1 MNKINAINPLFL
13 IRLAVA
19 TIFLTHSLHGV
30 FNQTVN
36 AFGDSYLNAVGFAPF
51 GVTIAWAMII
61 FQVFGSILLILGKFL
76 RFIIPGFCLILITG
90 IVLVHYPA
98 GWYVV
103 GPGRN
108 GVEFSFVLLVSLLA
122 IFLSGEKAGIN
133 QPESQS

>member
-1 MNKINAINPLFL
+1 MNKINATNPLFL

-36 AFGDSYLNAVGFAPF
+36 AFGESYLNSVGFAPF
-51 GVTIAWAMII
+51 GVIIAWVII
-61 FQVFGSILLILGKFL
+61 LFEIFGSILLIFGKLL
-76 RFIIPGFCLILITG
+76 RFVVPAFCLILITG
-90 IVLVHYPA
+90 IVLVHYPN

-108 GVEFSFVLLVSLLA
+108 GVEFSFVLLVSLIA
-122 IFLSGEKAGIN
+122 IALPVRKIKE
-133 QPESQS
+133 

>member
-36 AFGDSYLNAVGFAPF
+36 AFGESYLNSVGFAPF
-51 GVTIAWAMII
+51 GVIIAWVII
-61 FQVFGSILLILGKFL
+61 LFEIFGSILLIFGKLL
-76 RFIIPGFCLILITG
+76 RFVVPAFCLILITG
-90 IVLVHYPA
+90 IVLVHYPN

-108 GVEFSFVLLVSLLA
+108 GVEFSFVLLVSLIA
-122 IFLSGEKAGIN
+122 IALPVRKIKE
-133 QPESQS
+133 